1 MKRADLFFTAV
12 LVPFDYL
19 TLVGA
24 ASAAYAL
31 RFSPWFESVRP
42 VTFSLPFGDY
52 LNIVLPILLVVIFI
66 FSLSGLYNSRPHRIA
81 VEVTRILLASSTAIA
96 AILAIAFFSRE
107 LFESRFILLAAWA
120 FAIVFVVIERILVR
134 GIQRSLRRFG
144 VGMKHVVIIGKTK
157 SGNDLARFFDAYPR
171 FGYAVSGH
179 VANFTDSTRDK
190 IIGLKKNGE
199 ADVVLMANPAAEPKE
214 ISAVKAFSDIEHLE
228 FIYSA
233 AMLPS
238 FAVRPRVHTFAGQP
252 VIEVP
257 KTPLGGWG
265 AIYKRVFDI
274 FISFLLITITL
285 PLQLLVAVAIVIE
298 NPGSIL
304 FRQKRVGQGA
314 KKFKYFKFRS
324 MVKNAADFRFDPEF
338 IEKYGNMRDGT
349 PLFKLKDDPRVTR
362 VGKFI
367 RKWHIDEIP
376 EFYLVLMGRM
386 SLVGP
391 RPHMPKEVEQYKP
404 SQKKVLN
411 IKPGITG
418 FSQISG
424 QSNLEFDEEVRLD
437 MYYIENWSPWLDL
450 LILLKTPWVVLFDR
464 KTY

>member
-31 RFSPWFESVRP
+31 RFSPWFESLRP
-42 VTFSLPFGDY
+42 VTFSLPFGEY

-144 VGMKHVVIIGKTK
+144 VGMKHVVIVGKTK

-190 IIGLKKNGE
+190 IVDLKRKGE
-199 ADVVLMANPAAEPKE
+199 ADVVLMANPAADPKE
-214 ISAVKAFSDIEHLE
+214 IADVKAFSDIEHLE

-257 KTPLGGWG
+257 KTPLQGWG
-265 AIYKRVFDI
+265 AIYKRIFDI
-274 FISFLLITITL
+274 VVSFVLITITL
-285 PLQLLVAVAIVIE
+285 PLQILVGIAIVIE
-298 NPGSIL
+298 NPGPIF

-338 IEKYGNMRDGT
+338 IKKYGNMRDGT

-437 MYYIENWSPWLDL
+437 MYYIENWSPWFDL